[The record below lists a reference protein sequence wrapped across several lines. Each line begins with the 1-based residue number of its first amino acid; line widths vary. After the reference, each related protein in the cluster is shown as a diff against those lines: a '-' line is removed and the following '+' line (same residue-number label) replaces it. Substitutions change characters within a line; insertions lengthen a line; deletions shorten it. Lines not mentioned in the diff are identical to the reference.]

1 MHSRLLTELKS
12 ISRDLTDAALYLKR
26 WSRDHAVPAL
36 AGLILHLIRPRW
48 ISVAAGAAIGV
59 LRARTTAGAAV
70 VGFATQPPP
79 VVEPQPRGP
88 SQDLTL
94 LGA

>member
-1 MHSRLLTELKS
+1 MIAGMILA
-12 ISRDLTDAALYLKR
+12 AAL
-26 WSRDHAVPAL
+26 AVLGPRLSIVAL